1 MGKVPI
7 KDKLGQYASYLPKPV
22 LTAIEKE
29 FEAIYSLDQN
39 IRNRHKMEF
48 GFLDRFFCGS
58 LESLEAKDVDRQIQ
72 VMPPSFIDGLMLALG
87 FIDWDYEPYDNK
99 IAKDWTIA
107 EECPEEWEV
116 ELGSSVWDDWVAFL
130 TLHDRTTIR
139 IEYDW
144 YNYKITFRP
153 I

>member
-7 KDKLGQYASYLPKPV
+7 REKLGRYASYLPKRV

-29 FEAIYSLDQN
+29 FEEIYSLDQN
-39 IRNRHKMEF
+39 VRNRQKTEL
-48 GFLDRFFCGS
+48 GFLDSFFWDEAAS
-58 LESLEAKDVDRQIQ
+58 LELGQVDRRLRVI
-72 VMPPSFIDGLMLALG
+72 PPSFIDGLMLALG

-99 IAKDWTIA
+99 IAKDWTLA

-116 ELGSSVWDDWVAFL
+116 ELSESVWDDWVAFL
-130 TLHDRTTIR
+130 QRHGRTTIR